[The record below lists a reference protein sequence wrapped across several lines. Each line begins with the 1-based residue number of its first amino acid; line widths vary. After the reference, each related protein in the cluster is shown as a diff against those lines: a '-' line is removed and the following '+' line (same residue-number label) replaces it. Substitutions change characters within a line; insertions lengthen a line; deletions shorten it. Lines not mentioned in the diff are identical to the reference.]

1 MKKKRERERELV
13 NVYEIND
20 AMLAHFGQAGLVQT
34 PFISKNSGMH
44 CVVLEE

>member
-1 MKKKRERERELV
+1 MKKKRERELV
-13 NVYEIND
+13 MNVYEIND

-34 PFISKNSGMH
+34 PFISNNSGMH